1 MTRGID
7 IERFSFN
14 LKMGNKEEALQ
25 LHKKFKG
32 KLQIAG
38 KVPIRSKEDLS
49 LIYTPGVA
57 EPCKEIYKDKNN
69 AYLYTIKGST
79 VAIITN
85 GTAVLGLGNIGP
97 LAGLPVLEGKALLLK
112 EFGDVDAFP
121 ICLDSNDPDEI
132 VKTILMIAPG
142 FGGIH
147 LEDIKAPECFYI
159 ENKLKEKLDIPVYH
173 DDQHGTAVAVLA
185 GLYNAVKI
193 QNKTLEELKIVI
205 NGAGASGIAIA
216 RILLAAGAKHIVLCD
231 INGAL
236 VEGDSTINDA
246 QKEIAQLTNR
256 NFETGQLEDIIRN
269 KDVFIGVS
277 VENVLTQEMVQTMNQ
292 DSIIFALANPVP
304 EIMPDVAKAGGAR
317 IIGTGRSDFPNQINN
332 LLVFPGIFKGAL
344 EVRAEDI
351 TNEMKLAAARAI
363 ADLVPNK
370 ELNENYIV
378 PDAFDKRVSLAVA
391 NAVKR
396 VAQSSGIAP
405 LIAK

>member
-1 MTRGID
+1 MH
-7 IERFSFN
+7 
-14 LKMGNKEEALQ
+14 KEYN
-25 LHKKFKG
+25 G
-32 KLQIAG
+32 KLEIRGKIAL
-38 KVPIRSKEDLS
+38 KSKEDLS
-49 LIYTPGVA
+49 LVYTPGVA
-57 EPCKEIYKDKNN
+57 EPCKEIFKDKDN
-69 AYLYTIKGST
+69 AYLYTIKGKT

-97 LAGLPVLEGKALLLK
+97 VAGLPVLEGKALLLK

-121 ICLDSNDPDEI
+121 ICLDSNDPDQI
-132 VKTILMIAPG
+132 IKTILMIAPG

-193 QNKTLEELKIVI
+193 LNKTLEELKIVI

-236 VEGDSTINDA
+236 VEGDCSVNDA

-256 NFETGQLEDIIRN
+256 EFETGPLVDIVKN

-277 VENVLTQEMVQTMNQ
+277 VENILTQEMVETMKQ

-304 EIMPDVAKAGGAR
+304 EIMPDKAKAGGAR
-317 IIGTGRSDFPNQINN
+317 IIATGRSDFPNQINN

-344 EVRAEDI
+344 EVRAKDI
-351 TNEMKLAAARAI
+351 TKEMKLAAAKAI
-363 ADLVPNK
+363 ADLVTPE

-378 PDAFDKRVSLAVA
+378 PDAFDKRVCLAVA
-391 NAVKR
+391 HAVKQA
-396 VAQSSGIAP
+396 AQSTGM
-405 LIAK
+405 AKLTVK